1 MNPSGARAPH
11 DHGSAPRLLTLHP
24 LTEGYLVELD
34 AGERREL
41 SAVAARV
48 LAGEPGLCNL
58 APFGTEVES
67 GLGRWPCLCIE
78 DHSEITLFER
88 SGNVLYGHR
97 SLLLARD
104 GDFAVMSDHRSPA
117 FETYCRETLGLGKVE
132 VLSPKGPGDSPI
144 AARCAS
150 DQTLLDLVAERARR
164 SGGLNIMPYMGTGE
178 TWRLAGAIAARARAT
193 VRVAAPPPRLVR
205 RANDKIW
212 FARLVADV
220 LGHQAKPPAEAA
232 YGPAALADR
241 LARLARDHA
250 QVAVKL
256 PSSASAEGNVVFDA
270 QHIQSL
276 GLPALRDDLMAAL
289 RRTGWGGDF
298 PLMVIAWEQPLL
310 ASPSAQL
317 WIPDRDHGQP
327 IVEAIFD
334 QTLIGPRH
342 EFGGAE
348 PTGLAEAWQQRI
360 ADEAA
365 RLGYVLRDL
374 GYFGRCSL
382 DAILVGGSAANARL
396 HWIECNGRWGGVSLP
411 LTLANRLTGDWR
423 SHPLVITERG
433 GLELPRRSLT
443 AVLEALEDSLFIARR
458 RSSGAVILSPGAIET
473 GRGFEIM
480 AIADT
485 LAEARAEAQEA
496 ARRLVSGRN
505 AA

>member
-1 MNPSGARAPH
+1 MPTTGAQAPRH
-11 DHGSAPRLLTLHP
+11 HGAAPRLLTLHP
-24 LTEGYLVELD
+24 LTQGYEVEVD

-41 SAVAARV
+41 SALAARV
-48 LAGEPGLCNL
+48 LAREPGLNNL
-58 APFGTEVES
+58 SPFGTDVEA
-67 GLGRWPCLCIE
+67 GLGPWPCLCIE

-104 GDFAVMSDHRSPA
+104 GDLAMMSNQRSPT
-117 FETYCRETLGLGKVE
+117 FEAYCRETLGLGDVE
-132 VLSPKGPGDSPI
+132 VLSPGTPEDRPV
-144 AARCAS
+144 AARCVA
-150 DQTLLDLVAERARR
+150 DQALLDLVAERARR

-178 TWRLAGAIAARARAT
+178 TWRLAAAIAARARAT

-212 FARLVADV
+212 FARLVTEV
-220 LGHQAKPPAEAA
+220 LGDRALPPGVATH
-232 YGPAALADR
+232 GPAALADR
-241 LARLARDHA
+241 VARLAKDHT

-270 QHIQSL
+270 QRIQSL
-276 GLPALRDDLMAAL
+276 GLRALRDEVLAAL
-289 RRTGWGGDF
+289 RRTGWDGDF
-298 PLMVIAWEQPLL
+298 PLMVMAWEQPLL
-310 ASPSAQL
+310 ASPSTQL
-317 WIPDRDHGQP
+317 WIPDRDHGP
-327 IVEAIFD
+327 PMIEAIFD

-342 EFGGAE
+342 VFGGAE

-365 RLGYVLRDL
+365 RLGHVFQDL

-382 DAILVGGSAANARL
+382 DAILVGSSAAKARL

-423 SHPLVITERG
+423 RHALVIAERG
-433 GLELPRRSLT
+433 GLEMPQRGLAEVLKSLQ
-443 AVLEALEDSLFIARR
+443 DSLFVAGR
-458 RSSGAVILSPGAIET
+458 RSGGAVILSPGAIET

-480 AIADT
+480 AIADS
-485 LAEARAEAQEA
+485 LPAAKAEAHDV
-496 ARRLVSGRN
+496 ARRLMSTR
-505 AA
+505 APD